1 MEKTM
6 SKTIE
11 GLYTVNDIRSAV
23 VELYSGN
30 TSQPFDVGMEP
41 LDELYKVARGTFH
54 IWTGVPNHGKSSFL
68 SDVIMN
74 MAKIHQWKFC
84 IFSPEHS
91 MANNVKRLVEKYMM
105 KPFDYGMSNRVT
117 TQELETALSFI
128 QNHFYFI
135 DMQNESPH
143 IQWILNVARK
153 AKDIYDIDGLVIDP
167 YNEIN
172 PVRKSNLRE
181 DEHISNVIS
190 DIKRFNRETEC
201 VTWLV
206 AHPTKLPREADG
218 SYRVDGYSISGSA
231 HFSNKADIIVVI
243 QRIFEPEK
251 TLFQVR
257 KVREADL
264 YGQIGEAEFK
274 WNGKTRCFHAL
285 NSNVWKER

>member
-1 MEKTM
+1 M
-6 SKTIE
+6 SKKID
-11 GLYTVNDIRSAV
+11 GLYTVHDIRSAV
-23 VELYSGN
+23 VDLYSGN
-30 TSQPFDVGMEP
+30 TSQPYDVGMTP
-41 LDELYKVARGTFH
+41 LDDLYKVARGTFH
-54 IWTGVPNHGKSSFL
+54 VWTGVPNHGKSSFL
-68 SDVIMN
+68 ADVIMQ
-74 MAKIHQWKFC
+74 MAKIHNWKFC

-91 MANNVKRLVEKYMM
+91 MANNIKRLVEKYML
-105 KPFDYGMSNRVT
+105 KPFDYGMNDRVT
-117 TQELETALSFI
+117 KEELGKALQFI
-128 QNHFYFI
+128 NEHFYFI
-135 DMQNESPH
+135 DMENESPD
-143 IQWILNVARK
+143 IKWILNVARQ
-153 AKDIYDIDGLVIDP
+153 AKEEYKIDGLVIDP

-172 PVRKSNLRE
+172 PSRKNNLRE
-181 DEHISNVIS
+181 DEHISNLIS

-218 SYRVDGYSISGSA
+218 TYRVDGYSISGSA

-264 YGQIGEAEFK
+264 YGSIGEAEFK

-285 NSNVWKER
+285 NSNIWAKHN